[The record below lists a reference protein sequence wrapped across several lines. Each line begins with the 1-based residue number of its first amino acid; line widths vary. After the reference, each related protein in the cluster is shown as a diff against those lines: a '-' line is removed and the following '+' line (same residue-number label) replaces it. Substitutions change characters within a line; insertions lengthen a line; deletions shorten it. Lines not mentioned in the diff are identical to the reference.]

1 MSETTKKQFDEL
13 KAKHPDA
20 VLLFRVGDFYECYM
34 EDAKTVSDVL
44 GLTLTRVDSTFH
56 YKEPAYMCGFPN
68 HALDSYLPKLV
79 RAGVRVALCDQLKEP
94 PAKEPTT
101 SQTFN
106 SKRNMEKKKKAEIIN
121 IPIGAIQPSPRNPR
135 KTFDEADL
143 KELADNIKQQGLLQP
158 ITVRPM
164 LDGCYEIVC
173 GERRYRAWCLLVKDG
188 GQVSV
193 EIPSIVREMTDEQ
206 AFDAMITE
214 NLQRKDVDPMEE
226 AFAFAQLVGMGKTT
240 DEIALR
246 FGKSKRFIA
255 DRIRLDKL
263 IPELKKG
270 VTDGGVNIGAAL
282 LLCKL
287 DEDKQREF
295 LDDYEPDPDE
305 PITKDD
311 VEDYTDKLFMRIDR
325 APWREDFCGSCGCAC
340 EKCQFNNAN
349 AGCLF
354 YEMKVTKEQASC
366 TNRDKFDAKRL
377 DWLKHLIDE
386 EAEVLVE
393 KGGELETGKTIIC
406 TLSTYATDSSE
417 YDSLLEYCDEKGYRH
432 IPVHTMF
439 NRWSS
444 YKEGDERLQEKL
456 DNNEVYRA
464 LVIEKNWNGANVY
477 TRYYEVAKGGDS
489 DPNETKAMQLV
500 REHKENISRSKGAIA
515 KEFRNAVKEFN
526 THEIAWKDFTDAE
539 WEIFLTALINASPYT
554 VKETIMGKERDEA
567 AFVKAHNTPE
577 ERDRIMREW
586 LRGKLSDSGVEYY
599 PTLQDCQSALID
611 EWGIDATEVRARAAE
626 KLAKKQSK
634 IEAELT
640 ALGYDTEGKK
650 LAF

>member
-1 MSETTKKQFDEL
+1 MDETIKKQFDEL
-13 KAKHPDA
+13 KAEKPD
-20 VLLFRVGDFYECYM
+20 VLLLFRVGDFYETY
-34 EDAKTVSDVL
+34 EDDAVTASDVL
-44 GLTLTRVDSTFH
+44 GITLTKHGGMR
-56 YKEPAYMCGFPN
+56 MCGFPH
-68 HALDSYLPKLV
+68 HALDTYLPKLV
-79 RAGVRVALCDQLKEP
+79 RAGHRVAIYDQLKGITADEP
-94 PAKEPTT
+94 AS

-158 ITVRPM
+158 ITVRPT

-226 AFAFAQLVGMGKTT
+226 AFAFAQLVGTGKTIE
-240 DEIALR
+240 EIALR

-263 IPELKKG
+263 IPELKEG
-270 VTDGGVNIGAAL
+270 VTDGGVNIGAAM

-295 LDDYEPDPDE
+295 LDDWEPDPDD

-311 VEDYTDKLFMRIDR
+311 VESFTDKLFMNIAR
-325 APWREDFCGSCGCAC
+325 APWKEDFEGSCGCAC

-354 YEMKVTKEQASC
+354 YEMKVTKEHASC

-377 DWLKHLIDE
+377 DWLKHMIDE
-386 EAEVLVE
+386 NADVLV
-393 KGGELETGKTIIC
+393 KKDGKLETGNTIVC
-406 TLSTYATDSSE
+406 TLSTYATECSE
-417 YDSLLEYCDEKGYRH
+417 FDELLKYCDEQGYRH
-432 IPVHTMF
+432 VPVHTMF
-439 NRWSS
+439 NRWST
-444 YKEGDERLQEKL
+444 YREDDERLQEKL
-456 DNNEVYRA
+456 ANNEVYRT
-464 LVIEKNWNGANVY
+464 LVIEKNWNSASVY
-477 TRYYEVAKGGDS
+477 VRYYEVSTGGGEQDA
-489 DPNETKAMQLV
+489 DEKKAMQLV
-500 REHKENISRSKGAIA
+500 NEHRDNIRKSKGNLS
-515 KEFRNAVKEFN
+515 KEFRKAVQEFD
-526 THEIAWKDFTDAE
+526 THEIAWKGFTDAE
-539 WEIFLTALINASPYT
+539 WEIFLTALINSSPYT
-554 VKETIMGKERDEA
+554 IRETIMGKERDEA
-567 AFVKAHNTPE
+567 AFVKAHNTADD
-577 ERDRIMREW
+577 RDRIMREW
-586 LRGKLSDSGVEYY
+586 LKGKLSDSGVEYY

-611 EWGIDATEVRARAAE
+611 EWGIDATEVRAKAAE